1 MENVKSL
8 EVAAFKAVPNETAF
22 ALLRD
27 YWGAPIV
34 ERYLPL
40 FLERISNEESE
51 KLSRTLSWDH
61 PLARAMDKN
70 IHQRR
75 LKGKNESLLS
85 IER

>member
-1 MENVKSL
+1 MMKSL
-8 EVAAFKAVPNETAF
+8 EVAAFEAVPNETAF

-51 KLSRTLSWDH
+51 KMSRTLSWEH
-61 PLARAMDKN
+61 PLAREMDLNVHK
-70 IHQRR
+70 RR
-75 LKGKNESLLS
+75 LKGKNGVLLS